1 MSRTSL
7 AASLLVLLAA
17 ACAKDVPPAPWHD
30 EGTFKWRELRVSGGQ
45 PGFTRMDGS
54 RSGIEF
60 QNAVSDSLLLR
71 NRYLAQGAGIAI
83 GDVDGDGLP
92 DVFLGRT
99 EGCSALYRN
108 LGNWKFEET
117 AKAAGLQICDRH
129 STGAALVD
137 VDGDADLDL
146 ILLATTGPNAVFVND
161 GKGRFTEHRDLGLDS
176 AGHGGTTIAMADV
189 DGDGHLDMYVANYKA
204 FSIEDSLPPQQRSFN
219 QMVREVSPGKFDVV
233 PERKADYKVVNRP
246 DMGGLKMTTRG
257 APDDFYR
264 YEDGQF
270 VRVPLTSTTFRDTA
284 GKPLTEEPESFGL
297 GARFADLN
305 GDGKPDLYVV
315 NDFEDTDQ
323 LWYND
328 GKGGFRLAD
337 WRSQRQMS
345 NSGMGV
351 DVGDLNGDGVPDIF
365 ETDMLA
371 NDRRLYTQIPTHT
384 PIPKKPGAIDL
395 TLQQQRNTMFV
406 NRGDGTFE
414 EVGQASGTQASGWSW
429 ATLVTDV
436 DLDGW
441 DDILIA
447 AGHEW
452 DIMDA
457 DVQEQQQNRL
467 QSVDWRRLR
476 WDFKPLK
483 LKNVAYR
490 NRGDMTFEDVSAR
503 WHFGTEDAISHT
515 MALAD
520 LDGDGDLDVIVNRL
534 GSPTLVLRNDASSP
548 RVAVRLAGD
557 APNTMAVGA
566 KVRLLGGAVPVQI
579 REVTAGG
586 IYMSHSDYEMSFA
599 MGKSDS
605 ATLVVDWRDGRQTVL
620 HGIMPNREYAITQ
633 KGAEAV
639 AAKVDSAG
647 VPLFAD
653 ETAQLH
659 GHVDVENAFD
669 DWGRQALLPDALS
682 MLGPGVSF
690 YDVDRDGDE
699 DLIVGAGKGGSIAV
713 FRNDGGRFTGPLKG
727 PVAPNDFTSVLG
739 LTESGKTR
747 LIAGLSTW
755 EARSIEEMQ
764 KTPAVVGIG
773 VAGATVSSR
782 IDSIIGSHEAATGPL
797 ALADYDGDGDLDLFV
812 GGRAIA
818 MQYPRSGS
826 SGFFRNNNGN
836 FELDAANT
844 ALVNSIGLVS
854 AATFADINGDGYD
867 DLILARDWG
876 SVALL
881 INNGRGSFMV
891 APASWGLERWTSRWN
906 GIATGDV
913 DGDGRLDIIATSW
926 GRNTQMQADT
936 SRPLTLVYGPFGAAG
951 EIEMLM
957 GRRDDRVKGI
967 APMNSYARVR
977 VAVPSVLQKT
987 KSFSAY
993 ADANV
998 DQLLADSRVQ
1008 ISKLEAVTLDQTVFL
1023 NRGDHF
1029 ERRVLPEEAQLA
1041 PAFYA
1046 GVADFDGDGNEDVFL
1061 AQNFSPTML
1070 GAPRYDEGR
1079 GLLLLGNG
1087 RGDLAATKGA
1097 KSGVIVYGDQRG
1109 AAYADYD
1116 GDGRLDL
1123 VVSQNGAATKLFHN
1137 RTAKPGL
1144 RVRLVGPASNPDG
1157 VGAQI
1162 RLVFGTRVGP
1172 VREVQ
1177 SGSGFWSENGA
1188 VQVFGIPTAPTEV
1201 RVRWPGGTETSVPV
1215 APGAREVK
1223 VTFALSSRVAR

>member
-1 MSRTSL
+1 
-7 AASLLVLLAA
+7 
-17 ACAKDVPPAPWHD
+17 
-30 EGTFKWRELRVSGGQ
+30 
-45 PGFTRMDGS
+45 MDGS

-60 QNAVSDSLLLR
+60 QNAVSDSLLLT

-83 GDVDGDGLP
+83 GDIDGDGLP

-108 LGNWKFEET
+108 LGNWKFQET
-117 AKAAGLQICDRH
+117 ARSAGLQVCDRH
-129 STGAALVD
+129 STGAAFAD
-137 VDGDADLDL
+137 IDGDGDLDL
-146 ILLATTGPNAVFVND
+146 ILLATTGPNAIFVND
-161 GKGRFTEHRDLGLDS
+161 GKGHFTEHRDLGLDS
-176 AGHGGTTIAMADV
+176 VGRGGTTIALADV

-204 FSIEDSLPPQQRSFN
+204 VNIEDSLPPQQRTFN
-219 QMVREVSPGKFDVV
+219 QMVREVSPGKYDVV
-233 PERKADYKVVNRP
+233 PERKGDFKVVNRP

-264 YEDGQF
+264 YENGKF
-270 VRVPLTSTTFRDTA
+270 VRVPFTSATFRDTA

-371 NDRRLYTQIPTHT
+371 NDRRIYTQIPTHT
-384 PIPKKPGAIDL
+384 PIPKKPGAMDL

-406 NRGDGTFE
+406 NRGDGTFA
-414 EVGQASGTQASGWSW
+414 EVGQASGTEASGWSW
-429 ATLVTDV
+429 STLVTDV

-447 AGHEW
+447 AGHKW
-452 DIMDA
+452 DMMDA
-457 DVQEQQQNRL
+457 DEQEQQQNRL
-467 QSVDWRRLR
+467 QSVAWRKLKF
-476 WDFKPLK
+476 DFKPLK
-483 LKNVAYR
+483 LKNVAFR

-534 GSPTLVLRNDASSP
+534 GSPTMVLRNDAAAP

-566 KVRLLGGAVPVQI
+566 RVRLLGGAVPVQV

-605 ATLVVDWRDGRQTVL
+605 ATMVIYWRDGRVSEV
-620 HGIMPNREYAITQ
+620 HGVKPNREYVVSEKDAHPLGMI
-633 KGAEAV
+633 
-639 AAKVDSAG
+639 DSA
-647 VPLFAD
+647 VTPPLFAD

-659 GHVDVENAFD
+659 GQSHVENQFD

-690 YDVDRDGDE
+690 HDIDRDGDE
-699 DLIVGAGKGGSIAV
+699 DLIIGSGKGGSISV
-713 FRNDGGRFTGPLKG
+713 LRNDGGHFGAPMKG
-727 PVAPNDFTSVLG
+727 PIATNDFTSVLG
-739 LTESGKTR
+739 LTENGKTR
-747 LIAGLSTW
+747 LIAGMSTW
-755 EARSIEEMQ
+755 EARSIDEMQ
-764 KTPAVVGIG
+764 KTPAVVALG
-773 VAGATVSSR
+773 VSGQGLSPR
-782 IDSIIGSHEAATGPL
+782 IDSIIGSHDTATGPL
-797 ALADYDGDGDLDLFV
+797 ALADYDGDGDLDMFV

-818 MQYPRSGS
+818 MQYPRAGS
-826 SGFFRNNNGN
+826 SGFFRNNNGR

-854 AATFADINGDGYD
+854 AATFADINGDGFD
-867 DLILARDWG
+867 DLILAREWG
-876 SVALL
+876 SIAFL
-881 INNGRGSFMV
+881 INNGRGGFMM

-906 GIATGDV
+906 GVATGDV

-926 GRNTQMQADT
+926 GRTTRMQAET
-936 SRPLTLVYGPFGAAG
+936 SRPQTMVYVPFGAAG
-951 EIEMLM
+951 ETEMLI
-957 GRRDDRVKGI
+957 GRRDDREKGL
-967 APMNSYARVR
+967 APINSYAQVR

-987 KSFSAY
+987 KTFAAY
-993 ADANV
+993 ADANI
-998 DQLLADSRVQ
+998 DQLLGDSRVQ
-1008 ISKLEAVTLDQTVFL
+1008 LSRLEAVTLDQTVFL

-1029 ERRVLPEEAQLA
+1029 ERRVLPEEAQMA

-1046 GVADFDGDGNEDVFL
+1046 GVADLDGDGNQDIFL

-1087 RGDLAATKGA
+1087 HGDFSAATGA
-1097 KSGVIVYGDQRG
+1097 KSGIIVYGDQRG

-1116 GDGRLDL
+1116 GDGRVDL
-1123 VVSQNGAATKLFHN
+1123 VVSQNGATTKLFHN
-1137 RTAKPGL
+1137 ETARPGL
-1144 RVRLVGPASNPDG
+1144 RVRLEGPPSNPDG
-1157 VGAQI
+1157 VGAQV
-1162 RLVFGTRVGP
+1162 RLVFGSRVGP

-1188 VQVFGIPTAPTEV
+1188 VQVFGTPTAPTEV
-1201 RVRWPGGTETSVPV
+1201 RVRWPGGTQTSVPV
-1215 APGAREVK
+1215 PAGAREVK
-1223 VTFALSSRVAR
+1223 VRFAR